1 MPTQVGPLS
10 QWSYQPNA
18 FRCAIQSRRAPV
30 SLSRL
35 GNGKKLVGKRLSLFP
50 VLVQMHR
57 NIPNLGGLIAVL
69 TVSFALTSCSGPSSP
84 SPETTTARFLEA
96 FAKTESSFLARATS
110 PLQIEFSSRD
120 GRFRYRHSLAYLQR
134 LISNP
139 RSSRKEGSA
148 LIASLARRAALTLPF
163 VEKTT
168 PVFSDPS
175 EVAELFATIHASLHP
190 SEAIELEGN
199 LRYENLSTDRRD
211 GNREGSIDYQTR
223 SQLRHRGWTLFDYH
237 PEIQP
242 SDTPPYRWVS
252 TGKRSYIDGLL
263 VDAMERSGTSPVPE
277 ELPFKREA
285 SIREASPGF
294 TNLNWEIGLSPFL
307 PFYEILGS
315 YGGSDFFSTANRE
328 RHDALNIAIEKVGE
342 RVRIT
347 LVSGV
352 VGEGFSR
359 TILVLDPSK
368 DYALFSARTQMAVEE
383 DLSPSLENV
392 VEARDFLFA
401 EAGDRKFFYPSHHR
415 FELHTRDGF
424 QIKGEHAIRS
434 MRLLSDA
441 PRSDFEITLD
451 ETWEIRDQ
459 RKSVANH

>member
-1 MPTQVGPLS
+1 MFPD
-10 QWSYQPNA
+10 
-18 FRCAIQSRRAPV
+18 FIQMRRIPQNLA
-30 SLSRL
+30 
-35 GNGKKLVGKRLSLFP
+35 SLFG
-50 VLVQMHR
+50 VL
-57 NIPNLGGLIAVL
+57 AVPL
-69 TVSFALTSCSGPSSP
+69 ALTSCSGPSSP

-96 FAKTESSFLARATS
+96 FGKTESSFLARAVA

-120 GRFRYRHSLAYLQR
+120 GRFHYRHSLAYLQKQVAHR
-134 LISNP
+134 D
-139 RSSRKEGSA
+139 SSRKEDSA

-175 EVAELFATIHASLHP
+175 EVAELFAAIHASLHP
-190 SEAIELEGN
+190 AEAIELEGD

-211 GNREGSIDYQTR
+211 GNREGSIDYRTR

-242 SDTPPYRWVS
+242 SATPPYRWVS

-263 VDAMERSGTSPVPE
+263 VDAMERSGTSPVPG

-285 SIREASPGF
+285 SIRETTPGF

-307 PFYEILGS
+307 PYYEILGS
-315 YGGSDFFSTANRE
+315 YGGSDFFSSANRE
-328 RHDALNIAIEKVGE
+328 RHGALNVAIENVGE

-359 TILVLDPSK
+359 TVLVLDPSK
-368 DYALFSARTQMAVEE
+368 DYALFSARTQMAVDE
-383 DLSPSLENV
+383 DFSPSLENV

-401 EAGDRKFFYPSHHR
+401 EAGDRRFHYPSRHR
-415 FELHTRDGF
+415 FELRSRDEF
-424 QIKGEHAIRS
+424 QIKGDHTIRS
-434 MRLLSDA
+434 MRLLPDT

-451 ETWEIRDQ
+451 ETWKIRDQ